1 MKVTQWLTKITN
13 FVYLNCDGFRTL
25 FLQIII
31 YQCINVFRS
40 CYTDRTVNISL
51 KDHLLF
57 MIRDLTISNG
67 NVKHL
72 ESSDAAVSQFLIRYL
87 AVWPGP

>member
-1 MKVTQWLTKITN
+1 MCLI
-13 FVYLNCDGFRTL
+13 CDEFRTL
-25 FLQIII
+25 LFQYVI
-31 YQCINVFRS
+31 YQCITIFTA
-40 CYTDRTVNISL
+40 CYTHLMVNISL
-51 KDHLLF
+51 KDSLIF
-57 MIRDLTISNG
+57 MIRDLTISNR